1 MCYVL
6 YVCAVILIEH
16 DHMWLCE
23 KLQNILNAGVCVL
36 LYIFTLLAYNVH
48 IINTLAERTF
58 LV

>member
-1 MCYVL
+1 MCCM
-6 YVCAVILIEH
+6 CAVILIEH

-36 LYIFTLLAYNVH
+36 LYIFTLHICAVH
-48 IINTLAERTF
+48 IINTHAERTF